1 MHVGIALCIQT
12 LHLIIIILE
21 DKMEKLNALIKCQ
34 SVTKQ
39 IHWLMYVTYCLQ
51 LLAYKSKF

>member
-21 DKMEKLNALIKCQ
+21 DKMEKRNALIKCHQ
-34 SVTKQ
+34 
-39 IHWLMYVTYCLQ
+39 LMYVTYFLQ
-51 LLAYKSKF
+51 LLAYKSNF